1 MKALSTLLASIV
13 FASMNALADSS
24 AIAESSAG
32 TSALTKGTIIPAV
45 SLTSVSGG
53 QVDLSSFSKTPTI
66 AIFYRGGWCPYCNR
80 HLSAIQGI
88 KDKLTEMGYQI
99 VAISPDKVEELKR
112 TSEGQQ
118 LDYQLLSDSKGEAAR
133 VFGIAFDAAKE
144 YKPKY
149 GNRVVGMLENASGE
163 NHHQLPVPS
172 VFILKNGK
180 VEYSYSNPDYT
191 ARLSAEDLLEAAKA
205 HQ

>member
-1 MKALSTLLASIV
+1 MKVLSTFFASIV
-13 FASMNALADSS
+13 FASMNVLADSS
-24 AIAESSAG
+24 TIAESSTG
-32 TSALTKGTIIPAV
+32 TSALTKGTTIPAV
-45 SLTSVSGG
+45 SMTSVNGD
-53 QVDLSSFSKTPTI
+53 QVDLSNFSKTPTI

-88 KDKLTEMGYQI
+88 KDELREMGYQI
-99 VAISPDKVEELKR
+99 VAISPDKVDELKR

-118 LDYQLLSDSKGEAAR
+118 LDYQLLSDSKGDAAR
-133 VFGIAFDAAKE
+133 AFGIAFDAAKE

-149 GNRVVGMLENASGE
+149 GERVVGMLENASGE
-163 NHHQLPVPS
+163 THHQLPVPS

-191 ARLSAEDLLEAAKA
+191 VRLSADELLEAAKA
-205 HQ
+205 NR